1 MTNQVK
7 QFNFKGHFKGQT
19 IHVVT
24 FDGEPYFVAR
34 EVTKVLE
41 YQWPA
46 NAIRDYV
53 DNDDKATI
61 DLHLVKR
68 GNPART
74 IINKSG
80 LNSLIVNSTSPR
92 ATEFR
97 QWAAEKLTPS
107 IRKHNTKLEEAL
119 KKLNTVT
126 RLAMDL
132 KNERE
137 RRLIA
142 EQRVNELTPNLTYY
156 DKVLAHKAPVT
167 MARIAKDYG
176 LSCGAMNHKLSEIGV
191 IYKEGDTWLLR
202 DKYQH
207 EGWTLS
213 KVVLKDNTDGTQ
225 KAIIHT
231 KWTQKGRLGLYEL
244 LKKHN
249 ILPLVELAY
258 ELEKRG
264 N

>member
-1 MTNQVK
+1 MTYQVK
-7 QFNFKGHFKGQT
+7 QFNFKGHFRGQA

-34 EVTKVLE
+34 EVTKVLG

-46 NAIRDYV
+46 NALRDYV

-68 GNPART
+68 GNPARV

-80 LNSLIVNSTSPR
+80 LNSLIANSTSPR
-92 ATEFR
+92 AAEFR

-156 DKVLAHKAPVT
+156 DKVLAHKEPVI
-167 MARIAKDYG
+167 MGLIAADYG
-176 LSCGAMNHKLSEIGV
+176 LSYEDMTHKLHELGV
-191 IYKEGDTWLLR
+191 IYKVGDTWLLC

-213 KVVLKDNTDGTQ
+213 KVVLKDKTDGTQ
-225 KAIIHT
+225 KAIIRT
-231 KWTQKGRLGLYEL
+231 KWTQKGWLGLYVL
-244 LKKHN
+244 LKEHN
-249 ILPLVELAY
+249 ILPLIEL
-258 ELEKRG
+258 
-264 N
+264 

>member
-7 QFNFKGHFKGQT
+7 QFNFKGQT

-24 FDGEPYFVAR
+24 IDGEPYFVAR
-34 EVTKVLE
+34 EITKVLG

-46 NAIRDYV
+46 NALRDYV
-53 DNDDKATI
+53 DNDDKAVI
-61 DLHLVKR
+61 ALHLENKR
-68 GNPART
+68 GNPVRT

-92 ATEFR
+92 AAEFR
-97 QWAAEKLTPS
+97 QWAAEKLASS

-119 KKLNTVT
+119 KRLNTMT
-126 RLAMDL
+126 SLAMDL

-176 LSCGAMNHKLSEIGV
+176 LSCGAMNRKLSELGV

-207 EGWTLS
+207 EGWTIS
-213 KVVLKDNTDGTQ
+213 KVVLKDKTDGPQ
-225 KAIIHT
+225 KAIMHT

-249 ILPLVELAY
+249 IWPLIEVAD
-258 ELEKRG
+258 
-264 N
+264 

>member
-1 MTNQVK
+1 MTYKVK

-34 EVTKVLE
+34 KVTKVLG

-46 NAIRDYV
+46 NALRDYV

-74 IINKSG
+74 IINRSG
-80 LNSLIVNSTSPR
+80 LNSLIANSTSPR
-92 ATEFR
+92 AEEFR
-97 QWAAEKLTPS
+97 QWAAQKITPS
-107 IRKHNTKLEEAL
+107 IRKHNTKLEESL
-119 KKLNTVT
+119 KRLNTVT

-156 DKVLAHKAPVT
+156 DKVLAHKAPVI
-167 MARIAKDYG
+167 MGLIAADYG
-176 LSCGAMNHKLSEIGV
+176 LSYEDMTHKLSELGV
-191 IYKEGDTWLLR
+191 IYREGDTWLLR

-213 KVVLKDNTDGTQ
+213 KVVLKDKTDGTQ
-225 KAIIHT
+225 KAIIRT
-231 KWTQKGRLGLYEL
+231 KWTQKGWLGLYVL
-244 LKKHN
+244 LKEHN
-249 ILPLVELAY
+249 ILPLIEL
-258 ELEKRG
+258 
-264 N
+264 

>member
-1 MTNQVK
+1 MTNKVK
-7 QFNFKGHFKGQT
+7 QFNCKGHFKGQT

-34 EVTKVLE
+34 EITKVLG

-46 NAIRDYV
+46 NALRDYV

-61 DLHLVKR
+61 DLHLENKR

-80 LNSLIVNSTSPR
+80 LNSLIANSTSPR
-92 ATEFR
+92 AAEFK
-97 QWAAEKLTPS
+97 QWAAQKLTLS
-107 IRKHNTKLEEAL
+107 IRKHTTHLEETIKRL
-119 KKLNTVT
+119 DTVT
-126 RLAMDL
+126 RLATDL

-191 IYKEGDTWLLR
+191 IYKEGGTWLLR

-231 KWTQKGRLGLYEL
+231 KWTQKGRLGLYGL
-244 LKKHN
+244 LKNHN
-249 ILPLVELAY
+249 FLPLIELAY
-258 ELEKRG
+258 EL
-264 N
+264 

>member
-1 MTNQVK
+1 MNKVK
-7 QFNFKGHFKGQT
+7 QFNFKGQA
-19 IHVVT
+19 IHVVIA
-24 FDGEPYFVAR
+24 DGEPYFVAR
-34 EVTKVLE
+34 EVTKVLG
-41 YQWPA
+41 YQWPT
-46 NAIRDYV
+46 NAVRDYV
-53 DNDDKATI
+53 NNEDKTTVTLRLGI
-61 DLHLVKR
+61 KW
-68 GNPART
+68 GNPARV

-80 LNSLIVNSTSPR
+80 LNSLIVNSTSPQ

-107 IRKHNTKLEEAL
+107 IRKHNTHLEETLARL
-119 KKLNTVT
+119 DTVT
-126 RLAMDL
+126 RLATDL
-132 KNERE
+132 ENEKE

-142 EQRVNELTPNLTYY
+142 EQRVSELTSNLTYY
-156 DKVLAHKAPVT
+156 DQILAHKEPVT
-167 MARIAKDYG
+167 MAQIAGDYG
-176 LSCGAMNHKLSEIGV
+176 LIYGTLNRKLSEIGV

-207 EGWTLS
+207 EGWTIS
-213 KVVLKDNTDGTQ
+213 KVVLKDQTGGTQ

-249 ILPLVELAY
+249 ILPLIELAY

>member
-1 MTNQVK
+1 MTNKVK
-7 QFNFKGHFKGQT
+7 QFNFKGRFKGQT

-34 EVTKVLE
+34 EIAHVLG
-41 YQWPA
+41 YRWAA

-61 DLHLVKR
+61 DLRLVKR
-68 GNPART
+68 GNPARV

-80 LNSLIVNSTSPR
+80 LNSLIVNSTSPQ

-107 IRKHNTKLEEAL
+107 IRRATHLEEAL
-119 KKLNTVT
+119 KRTSLEI
-126 RLAMDL
+126 DL

-142 EQRVNELTPNLTYY
+142 EQRFNELTPSLTYY
-156 DKVLAHKAPVT
+156 DKVLACEAPVT
-167 MARIAKDYG
+167 MARIAEDYG
-176 LSCGAMNHKLSEIGV
+176 WSYGAMNRKLSEMGV
-191 IYKEGDTWLLR
+191 IYKEVDAWLLC

-213 KVVLKDNTDGTQ
+213 KVVLKDKADGTQ
-225 KAIIHT
+225 KPIIHT
-231 KWTQKGRLGLYEL
+231 EWTQKGAARV
-244 LKKHN
+244 
-249 ILPLVELAY
+249 I
-258 ELEKRG
+258 
-264 N
+264 

>member
-1 MTNQVK
+1 MINKVK
-7 QFNFKGHFKGQT
+7 RFNFKGHFKGQT

-34 EVTKVLE
+34 EITKVLG

-46 NAIRDYV
+46 NALRDYV
-53 DNDDKATI
+53 DNDDKTTVTLYLGI
-61 DLHLVKR
+61 K

-119 KKLNTVT
+119 KKLNTVA

-156 DKVLAHKAPVT
+156 DKVLSHKAPVT

-176 LSCGAMNHKLSEIGV
+176 LSYGDMTYKLSELGV
-191 IYKEGDTWLLR
+191 IYKDGDTWLLC

-213 KVVLKDNTDGTQ
+213 KVVLKDKTDGTP
-225 KAIIHT
+225 KAIMHT
-231 KWTQKGRLGLYEL
+231 KWTQKGRLWLYEL
-244 LKKHN
+244 LKDHN
-249 ILPLVELAY
+249 ILPLIEY
-258 ELEKRG
+258 
-264 N
+264 

>member
-19 IHVVT
+19 IHIATV
-24 FDGEPYFVAR
+24 DGKPYFVAR
-34 EVTKVLE
+34 EVTKVLG

-46 NAIRDYV
+46 NAVRDYV
-53 DNDDKATI
+53 NNEDKATI
-61 DLHLVKR
+61 TLHLEIKR

-80 LNSLIVNSTSPR
+80 LNSLIANSTSPR
-92 ATEFR
+92 AAEFR
-97 QWAAEKLTPS
+97 QWVAQKITPS
-107 IRKHNTKLEEAL
+107 IRKHNNRAANTKIEEAL
-119 KKLNTVT
+119 NRLNTVT
-126 RLAMDL
+126 RLATDL

-142 EQRVNELTPNLTYY
+142 EQRVSELTPNLTYY
-156 DKVLAHKAPVT
+156 DKILARKAPVT
-167 MARIAKDYG
+167 MARIAADYG
-176 LSCGAMNHKLSEIGV
+176 LSYGAMNHKLSELGV
-191 IYKEGDTWLLR
+191 IYKEGDTWLLCE
-202 DKYQH
+202 KYQH

-213 KVVLKDNTDGTQ
+213 KVVLKDKTDGTQ

-231 KWTQKGRLGLYEL
+231 EWTQKGRLGLYGL

-249 ILPLVELAY
+249 ILPLIEL
-258 ELEKRG
+258 
-264 N
+264 

>member
-1 MTNQVK
+1 MAYQVK

-24 FDGEPYFVAR
+24 YDGEPYFVAR
-34 EVTKVLE
+34 EVTKVLG

-46 NAIRDYV
+46 NALRDYV

-61 DLHLVKR
+61 DLRLVKR

-80 LNSLIVNSTSPR
+80 LNSLITNSTSPR
-92 ATEFR
+92 AAEFR
-97 QWAAEKLTPS
+97 QWATEKLTPS
-107 IRKHNTKLEEAL
+107 IRKHNTHLEETL
-119 KKLNTVT
+119 KRLNTVT
-126 RLAMDL
+126 SLTMDL

-167 MARIAKDYG
+167 MTRIAEDYG
-176 LSCGAMNHKLSEIGV
+176 WSYGAMNRKLSELGV
-191 IYKEGDTWLLR
+191 IYKEGDAWLLC

-207 EGWTLS
+207 EGWTIS
-213 KVVLKDNTDGTQ
+213 KVVLKDKTDGTQ
-225 KAIIHT
+225 KTIMHT

-249 ILPLVELAY
+249 ILPLIEVAD
-258 ELEKRG
+258 
-264 N
+264 

>member
-1 MTNQVK
+1 MTNKVK
-7 QFNFKGHFKGQT
+7 QFSFKGRFKGQT

-34 EVTKVLE
+34 EIAHVLG
-41 YQWPA
+41 YRWAA

-61 DLHLVKR
+61 DLRLVKR
-68 GNPART
+68 GNPARV

-80 LNSLIVNSTSPR
+80 LNSLITNSTSPR
-92 ATEFR
+92 AAEFR

-107 IRKHNTKLEEAL
+107 IRKHATHTANNKIVEAL
-119 KKLNTVT
+119 KTLNTVG
-126 RLAMDL
+126 RLATDL

-142 EQRVNELTPNLTYY
+142 EQRINELTPNPTYY
-156 DKVLAHKAPVT
+156 DKVLAHKAPVI
-167 MARIAKDYG
+167 MEQIAEDYG
-176 LSCGAMNHKLSEIGV
+176 MSYGAMNYKLSELGV

-213 KVVLKDNTDGTQ
+213 KVVLKDKTGGKQ

-231 KWTQKGRLGLYEL
+231 EWTQKGRLGLYEL
-244 LKKHN
+244 LKKHS
-249 ILPLVELAY
+249 ILPLIEY
-258 ELEKRG
+258 
-264 N
+264 

>member
-7 QFNFKGHFKGQT
+7 QFNFKGRFQGQT

-24 FDGEPYFVAR
+24 FNGEPYFVAR
-34 EVTKVLE
+34 EIAHVLG
-41 YQWPA
+41 YRWAA

-53 DNDDKATI
+53 NNEDKTTI
-61 DLHLVKR
+61 TLHLETKR

-92 ATEFR
+92 AIEFR
-97 QWAAEKLTPS
+97 QWAAEKITPS
-107 IRKHNTKLEEAL
+107 IRKHATHLEEAL
-119 KKLNTVT
+119 KRLNTVT
-126 RLAMDL
+126 SLAMDL

-156 DKVLAHKAPVT
+156 DKVLAHKAPVI
-167 MARIAKDYG
+167 MARIAEDYG
-176 LSCGAMNHKLSEIGV
+176 LSCEAMNRKLSELGV
-191 IYKEGDTWLLR
+191 IYQEGDTWLLC

-207 EGWTLS
+207 KGWTLS
-213 KVVLKDNTDGTQ
+213 KVVLKDKTDGTQ

-231 KWTQKGRLGLYEL
+231 RWTQKGRLGLYEL

-249 ILPLVELAY
+249 ILPLIELAD
-258 ELEKRG
+258 
-264 N
+264 